1 MMKESKYRNLMEI
14 DADFLVNF
22 SCMTK
27 LLRPKKYFTKQDF
40 VNGLSRKLNIEQCKV
55 ICKLNRNG
63 VGLDAIAKKFLTE
76 MNSNATTVRR
86 LYVDHLLSHKITNVQ
101 NDIVFFEFRVEGSRT
116 DITRINGRSYA
127 FEIKSGRD
135 RPDRAMYQIQKFSD
149 IFEFV
154 SLIVDDE
161 SGYKSMPDNV
171 GIIKYEYLNGK
182 MEFNVVRDYK
192 RNLELDVEK
201 QLKSLPTNQ
210 LIKILNGE
218 NKKVEKAKMIQN
230 IIEQYSEEEINSL
243 FKLALK
249 DNYYEKWLDYIKNNF
264 INS

>member
-1 MMKESKYRNLMEI
+1 MKESKFRILMEI

-27 LLRPKKYFTKQDF
+27 LLRTKKYFSKQDF
-40 VNGLSRKLNIEQCKV
+40 VNGLSRKLNIEQCRV
-55 ICKLNRNG
+55 IHKLNRDG
-63 VGLDAIAKKFLTE
+63 VRLDAIVKKFLTE
-76 MNSNATTVRR
+76 MNQNATTVRR
-86 LYVDHLLSHKITNVQ
+86 LYVEHLLSNKITNVQ

-116 DITRINGRSYA
+116 DITRVNGRSYA

-149 IFEFV
+149 VFECV

-161 SGYKSMPDNV
+161 RKYKSMPDNV
-171 GIIKYEYLNGK
+171 GIIEFEYLSGE
-182 MEFNVVRDYK
+182 MGFTVIRDYK

-201 QLKSLPTNQ
+201 QLRSLPTNQ
-210 LIKILNGE
+210 LIKILDGE
-218 NKKVEKAKMIQN
+218 NKKLERSKMIQN
-230 IIEQYSEEEINSL
+230 IIEQYSEEEINSH

-249 DNYYEKWLDYIKNNF
+249 ENYYGKWMDYINHNF

>member
-1 MMKESKYRNLMEI
+1 MKESKLRILMEI

-22 SCMTK
+22 SYMTG

-40 VNGLSRKLNIEQCKV
+40 VNGLSRKLNIEQCRV
-55 ICKLNRNG
+55 VRKLDGSG
-63 VGLDAIAKKFLTE
+63 VELDTIVKKFLTE
-76 MNSNATTVRR
+76 MNSNANTVRR
-86 LYVDHLLSHKITNVQ
+86 LYVDHLLSHKIKNVQ
-101 NDIVFFEFRVEGSRT
+101 NDIVFFEFRVDGSRT
-116 DITRINGRSYA
+116 DITRVNGRSYA

-149 IFEFV
+149 VFECV
-154 SLIVDDE
+154 SLIVNDE
-161 SGYKSMPDNV
+161 KRYKFMPDNV
-171 GIIKYEYLNGK
+171 GIIEYEYSNGEMK
-182 MEFNVVRDYK
+182 FTVGRDYK
-192 RNLELDVEK
+192 RNLELNVEK

-218 NKKVEKAKMIQN
+218 NKKLERAKMIQN

-249 DNYYEKWLDYIKNNF
+249 DNYYGKWLDYIKNNF